1 MKKITFSSND
11 TSQLS
16 KFAVSDD
23 VTNSESE
30 LYRFTMVDGARQR
43 KDYLF
48 KKLYNLGKEILSN
61 KIFSITAL
69 NKLSMQGDLK
79 EFVIPEYLVYDD
91 GGLIG
96 FLLLEQKNTTTLGT
110 VLKGAGV
117 SKSVKLSLLKRVGD
131 IVEKAHSFE
140 YEGLPFCFGDL
151 HENNFL
157 VNSDGDISVVDLD
170 SSTFHNMAL
179 SSYYLIDN
187 PNLDDFSKYE
197 FNVFGIPFPNR
208 DTDLLC
214 YNMMLLST
222 IAEENMNV
230 ISVPEYFGY
239 LDYLSTLGFSEDFLD
254 SFKRVYSNHK
264 NENASSFL
272 ESVPDEILERAA
284 FRFYRENVRSK

>member
-1 MKKITFSSND
+1 M
-11 TSQLS
+11 
-16 KFAVSDD
+16 
-23 VTNSESE
+23 
-30 LYRFTMVDGARQR
+30 
-43 KDYLF
+43 KDYFSVL
-48 KKLYNLGKEILSN
+48 EICTR
-61 KIFSITAL
+61 II
-69 NKLSMQGDLK
+69 
-79 EFVIPEYLVYDD
+79 
-91 GGLIG
+91 
-96 FLLLEQKNTTTLGT
+96 
-110 VLKGAGV
+110 
-117 SKSVKLSLLKRVGD
+117 
-131 IVEKAHSFE
+131 
-140 YEGLPFCFGDL
+140 
-151 HENNFL
+151 FL

-179 SSYYLIDN
+179 PSYYLIDN
-187 PNLDDFSKYE
+187 PNLGDFSKYE